1 MTLQSKME
9 TGVITFGRVRRWL
22 VAAFGLFV
30 LVKGLVKQDW
40 LSLGLGAVIV
50 AYGMLAPT

>member
-22 VAAFGLFV
+22 VAIFGLFV
-30 LVKGLVKQDW
+30 AVKGIVMHQW
-40 LSLGLGAVIV
+40 LSLGLGIVII
-50 AYGMLAPT
+50 AYGMLVPT